1 MTTRYRVEYALKT
14 HRRDQFIVLPMM
26 TTPLLRLRPPHLHI
40 STRRY
45 HDPSNSPTSFTQW
58 LKGLLA
64 VPFVLYSQPNGVF
77 GDGPSVTQMAE
88 EAHRRYAEIM
98 RDVELMIEDHITRQS
113 DHHMLPSKLR
123 MLVPTVGPFFTR
135 LPLEAAFKYQ
145 DRKRNIS
152 SRRFVAPSFND
163 VRQILNSAQ
172 IMAVNG
178 GTLQLATFDGDV
190 TLYDDGESL
199 VPTNPVI
206 PRLLDLLRKNIKIG
220 IVTAA
225 GYLTADRY
233 YERLYGL
240 LEAIATADDLDPIQK
255 QNIVIMGGEA
265 NYLFEFSPSS
275 PHRLAP
281 VQREEW
287 LTPEMA
293 SWSEADIAN
302 LLDVAESALQD
313 CIKTMNLPAIIVRKD
328 RAVGIIPK
336 TPDVRIAR
344 ESLEE
349 TVLVVQ
355 RILELTYIGSSH
367 ETPLNRTLAPT
378 GAATSA
384 PGPVPFCAFN
394 GGRDVFVD
402 IGDKSWGVTVCQ
414 QWFGSK
420 NGNGAIRG
428 ENTLHVGDQFL
439 SAGSNDFK
447 ARSVGTTAWIASPTE
462 TVELLDEL
470 ADLMQKK
477 LS

>member
-14 HRRDQFIVLPMM
+14 HRRDQFIEWV
-26 TTPLLRLRPPHLHI
+26 
-40 STRRY
+40 
-45 HDPSNSPTSFTQW
+45 
-58 LKGLLA
+58 KGLLA
-64 VPFVLYSQPNGVF
+64 VPFVLYSQPTGVF
-77 GDGPSVTQMAE
+77 GDGPSVAQMADE
-88 EAHRRYAEIM
+88 SHRRYAEIM
-98 RDVELMIEDHITRQS
+98 RDVELMIDDHIARQQ
-113 DHHMLPSKLR
+113 DNNLLPSKLR
-123 MLVPTVGPFFTR
+123 MLVPTAGPFFTR

-145 DRKRNIS
+145 DRKRYIS

-172 IMAVNG
+172 VMAVTNG
-178 GTLQLATFDGDV
+178 ALQLATFDGDV
-190 TLYDDGESL
+190 TLYDDGCSL
-199 VPTNPVI
+199 EPSSPVI

-225 GYLTADRY
+225 GYTSAERY
-233 YERLYGL
+233 YERLHGL
-240 LEAIATADDLDPIQK
+240 LDAIAESTDLDPIQK
-255 QNIVIMGGEA
+255 QNIIIMGGEA

-281 VQREEW
+281 VPRDEW

-293 SWSEADIAN
+293 SWSDADITT
-302 LLDVAESALQD
+302 LLDVAESALRD
-313 CIKTMNLPAIIVRKD
+313 CVKTMNLPAEIMRKD

-336 TPDVRIAR
+336 TPETRIAR

-355 RILELTYIGSSH
+355 RILELSSLGSTEERPAKPRPSSSP
-367 ETPLNRTLAPT
+367 PLPPSVVSQSRR
-378 GAATSA
+378 
-384 PGPVPFCAFN
+384 VPFCAFN

-414 QWFGSK
+414 QWFGSRES
-420 NGNGAIRG
+420 GGAIRG

-447 ARSVGTTAWIASPTE
+447 ARSVGTTAWIASPAE